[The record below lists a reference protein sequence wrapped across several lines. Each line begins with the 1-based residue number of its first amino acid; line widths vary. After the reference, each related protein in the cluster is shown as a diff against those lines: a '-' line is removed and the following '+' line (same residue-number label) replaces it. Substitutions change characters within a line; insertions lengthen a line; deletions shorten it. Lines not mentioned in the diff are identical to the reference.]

1 MSAAAGAVQFK
12 PARQRSRVI
21 SQCWRFCRR
30 KPLGAAGAVILAGMV
45 LLAVFA
51 PVVSPYG
58 EYETNYKAIRMAP
71 SAAHLLGTDEF
82 GRDLFTR
89 IVWGARISLY
99 VSGLAVGLGMTA
111 GALIGLAG
119 AFWSGVVDLI
129 SQRLLEVLMAFPMLV
144 MALAIVAA
152 LGSSIDNVVFAL
164 AVVLIPQGARVVR
177 SAALTTR
184 EADYVQAARA
194 IGAKDLR
201 ILFRHVLPNCIA
213 PYIIVFTAGLGWAIL
228 VEASLSFLG
237 LGVPQPEPSWGGM
250 LSGAGRQYVVTAP
263 WMAVFPGLAISLAVF
278 GFNLLG
284 DSLRDALDPRL
295 RTQ

>member
-1 MSAAAGAVQFK
+1 MSTAAGAVQFK
-12 PARQRSRVI
+12 PARQRLGVV
-21 SQCWRFCRR
+21 SQCWRFCRH
-30 KPLGAAGAVILAGMV
+30 KPLGAAGAVILTGMV

-58 EYETNYKAIRMAP
+58 EYETNYKAIRVAP
-71 SAAHLLGTDEF
+71 GAAHILGTDEF

-111 GALIGLAG
+111 GALIGLSG
-119 AFWSGVVDLI
+119 AFWGGVVDLI

-164 AVVLIPQGARVVR
+164 AVVLVPQGARVVR

-201 ILFRHVLPNCIA
+201 ILFHHVLPNCIA
-213 PYIIVFTAGLGWAIL
+213 PYIIVLTAGLGWAIL

-278 GFNLLG
+278 GFNFFG
-284 DSLRDALDPRL
+284 DALRDVLDPRL
-295 RTQ
+295 RL

>member
-1 MSAAAGAVQFK
+1 MSTAAGAVQFK
-12 PARQRSRVI
+12 PARQRLRVI

-58 EYETNYKAIRMAP
+58 EYETNYKAIRVAP
-71 SAAHLLGTDEF
+71 GAAHILGTDEF

-99 VSGLAVGLGMTA
+99 VSGLAVGMGMTV
-111 GALIGLAG
+111 GALIGLSG

-129 SQRLLEVLMAFPMLV
+129 SQRLVEVLMAFPMLV

-263 WMAVFPGLAISLAVF
+263 WMAIFPGLAISLAVF
-278 GFNLLG
+278 GFNFFG
-284 DSLRDALDPRL
+284 DALRDVLDPRL
-295 RTQ
+295 RL

>member
-1 MSAAAGAVQFK
+1 MSTAAGAVQFK
-12 PARQRSRVI
+12 PARQRLGVV
-21 SQCWRFCRR
+21 SQCWRFCRH

-58 EYETNYKAIRMAP
+58 EYETNYKAIRVAP
-71 SAAHLLGTDEF
+71 GAAHILGTDEF

-152 LGSSIDNVVFAL
+152 LGSSINNVVFAL

-194 IGAKDLR
+194 IGANDLR
-201 ILFRHVLPNCIA
+201 ILFHHVLPNCIA
-213 PYIIVFTAGLGWAIL
+213 PYIIVLTAGLGWAIL

-278 GFNLLG
+278 GFNFFG
-284 DSLRDALDPRL
+284 DALRDVLDPRL
-295 RTQ
+295 RL

>member
-1 MSAAAGAVQFK
+1 LSTDAGAVQFK
-12 PARQRSRVI
+12 PVRQHLGVI
-21 SQCWRFCRR
+21 SQFWRFCRH
-30 KPLGAAGAVILAGMV
+30 KPLGAAGAVILTGMV

-58 EYETNYKAIRMAP
+58 EYETNYKAIRVAP
-71 SAAHLLGTDEF
+71 GAAHILGTDEF

-111 GALIGLAG
+111 GALIGLSG
-119 AFWSGVVDLI
+119 AFWGGVVDLI

-164 AVVLIPQGARVVR
+164 AVVLVPQGARVVR

-201 ILFRHVLPNCIA
+201 ILFHHVLPNCIA
-213 PYIIVFTAGLGWAIL
+213 PYIIVLTAGLGWAIL

-263 WMAVFPGLAISLAVF
+263 WMAVFPGLAITLAVF
-278 GFNLLG
+278 GFNFFG
-284 DSLRDALDPRL
+284 DALRDVLDPRL
-295 RTQ
+295 RL

>member
-1 MSAAAGAVQFK
+1 
-12 PARQRSRVI
+12 
-21 SQCWRFCRR
+21 
-30 KPLGAAGAVILAGMV
+30 MV

-58 EYETNYKAIRMAP
+58 EYETNYKAIRVAP
-71 SAAHLLGTDEF
+71 GAAHILGTDEF

-194 IGAKDLR
+194 IGANDLR
-201 ILFRHVLPNCIA
+201 ILFHHVLPNCIA
-213 PYIIVFTAGLGWAIL
+213 PYIIVLTAGLGWAIL

-278 GFNLLG
+278 GFNFFG
-284 DSLRDALDPRL
+284 DALRDVLDPRL
-295 RTQ
+295 RL